1 MDLKVPADLSEP
13 TGENDHLVDRRALAE
28 VLHVMEAHAAES
40 LSVAL
45 PDLAGGNRRGHQRH
59 AEVGAAFG
67 GERVRC
73 GGEVIAVGGAMHN
86 NAALDAKKLMPCEQ
100 RLLRS
105 VGGGVVAAKGKAR
118 AGAEYVHMRVTGAA
132 RQLQPW
138 LARHVRPGLRGGWP
152 FGVCHGASSRSG
164 RASAFEGRL
173 VLGKELEPPNQA
185 P

>member
-1 MDLKVPADLSEP
+1 
-13 TGENDHLVDRRALAE
+13 
-28 VLHVMEAHAAES
+28 METHAAEA

-45 PDLAGGNRRGHQRH
+45 PDLGVGNRHWHQRH

-73 GGEVIAVGGAMHN
+73 GGEVIAVGGAMHDD
-86 NAALDAKKLMPCEQ
+86 AALDAKKLVPREQ

-118 AGAEYVHMRVTGAA
+118 AGAEYVHMRVAGAA
-132 RQLQPW
+132 RQLQPR

-152 FGVCHGASSRSG
+152 LGVCHGASLRSG
-164 RASAFEGRL
+164 RASAWL
-173 VLGKELEPPNQA
+173 VLRKALQPPNPA
-185 P
+185 RISR